1 MSRQMKRTDKNISVQ
16 LSLFDNDYRERTDRE
31 LIAELT
37 SKPDQVAEEWEWN
50 YSMERLYNH
59 LTPQRRRIAIAAV
72 ELYKRREAGR
82 SRLQRIRS
90 SEDVDRIMRPLLA
103 DLETEEFWLLP
114 LTQGAGAMKPIRI
127 SAGAIDQTPADVR
140 VIMRRLVEVS
150 ATQFAVIH
158 NHPSG
163 NSTPSREDD
172 RITERIKNAAAI
184 FNIRMLD
191 HLIVTCSTYYSY
203 MDEGRL

>member
-1 MSRQMKRTDKNISVQ
+1 MKITDKETGIQ
-16 LSLFDNDYRERTDRE
+16 LSLFDNDCRERTDRE

-37 SKPDQVAEEWEWN
+37 DNPGQVAEEWEWN

-59 LTPQRRRIAIAAV
+59 LTPQCRRIAVAAV

-82 SRLQRIRS
+82 CRSQCIRS
-90 SEDVDRIMRPLLA
+90 SQDIDRIMRPLLA

-114 LTQGAGAMKPIRI
+114 LTQCNGTMKPIRI
-127 SAGAIDQTPADVR
+127 SAGAIDQTSADVR

-150 ATQFAVIH
+150 ATQFAVAH

-163 NSTPSREDD
+163 NRMPSREDD
-172 RITERIKNAAAI
+172 RLTEKIRNAAAV
-184 FNIRMLD
+184 FNIRLLD
-191 HLIVTCSTYYSY
+191 HLVITYNTYYSY
-203 MDEGRL
+203 TDEGRL

>member
-1 MSRQMKRTDKNISVQ
+1 MKKANRNRGVQ
-16 LSLFDNDYRERTDRE
+16 LSLFDNDYRERTNRE

-37 SKPDQVAEEWEWN
+37 DKPDQVAEEWEWN
-50 YSMERLYNH
+50 YSMERLYNN
-59 LTPQRRRIAIAAV
+59 LTPKCRRIAAAAI
-72 ELYKRREAGR
+72 ELYKRREANR
-82 SRLQRIRS
+82 SRSQRIRS
-90 SEDVDRIMRPLLA
+90 SQDIACLMHPILA

-114 LTQGAGAMKPIRI
+114 LTQCGGAMKPIRI
-127 SAGAIDQTPADVR
+127 SAGAIDQTSADVR
-140 VIMRRLVEVS
+140 IIMRRLVEVS

-163 NSTPSREDD
+163 NNTPSRSDD
-172 RITERIKNAAAI
+172 RLTEAIKNAAEI

-191 HLIVTCSTYYSY
+191 HLIITYGTYYSY

>member
-1 MSRQMKRTDKNISVQ
+1 MKRTYRDKGIQ

-37 SKPDQVAEEWEWN
+37 NKPDQVAEEWEWN
-50 YSMERLYNH
+50 YSMERLYNQ

-82 SRLQRIRS
+82 SRSQRIRS
-90 SEDVDRIMRPLLA
+90 SKDIDRIMRPVLA

-114 LTQGAGAMKPIRI
+114 LTKCNGTMKPVRI
-127 SAGAIDQTPADVR
+127 SSGAIDQTSADVR
-140 VIMRRLVEVS
+140 VIMRKLVEVG
-150 ATQFAVIH
+150 ATQFAVAH

-163 NSTPSREDD
+163 NKTPSRED
-172 RITERIKNAAAI
+172 
-184 FNIRMLD
+184 IRMTNQIKEAAQIMRIRVLD
-191 HLIVTCSTYYSY
+191 HLIITGTGYYSFS
-203 MDEGRL
+203 DEGEL

>member
-1 MSRQMKRTDKNISVQ
+1 MKKTIKNKGLQ
-16 LSLFDNDYRERTDRE
+16 LSLFENDCRERSDRE

-37 SKPDQVAEEWEWN
+37 NKPDQVAEEWEWN

-82 SRLQRIRS
+82 SRSERIRS
-90 SEDVDRIMRPLLA
+90 SEDINRLMHPVLA

-114 LTQGAGAMKPIRI
+114 LTQCNGAMKPIRI
-127 SAGAIDQTPADVR
+127 SAGAIDQTSADVR
-140 VIMRRLVEVS
+140 VIMRRLVELS
-150 ATQFAVIH
+150 ATQFAVMH

-163 NSTPSREDD
+163 NRMPSREDD
-172 RITERIKNAAAI
+172 RITERIREAARL
-184 FNIRMLD
+184 FGFRMLD
-191 HLIVTCSTYYSY
+191 HLIITDGGYYSY
-203 MDEGRL
+203 SDEGRL